1 MNLSLAIVLIVPILD
16 PVRFTIDALGL
27 PGAGKDICYPRLPRP
42 RLGMLKLTPEQH
54 NAFVDTEPTAFT
66 PVKGAWGRGGA
77 TSLRL
82 AAVSNRSL
90 RLALAMAWRNVAP
103 PRLTTVRSPSRQES
117 SNAARKGRK
126 PPRAK

>member
-1 MNLSLAIVLIVPILD
+1 MRGRIFATLGYPD
-16 PVRFTIDALGL
+16 PAW
-27 PGAGKDICYPRLPRP
+27 
-42 RLGMLKLTPEQH
+42 GMLKLTPEQH
-54 NAFVDTEPTAFT
+54 IAFVDIEPTAFT